1 MKIGIG
7 LPNPVPNTEGH
18 VLLDWAKRAE
28 EAGFSGLVT
37 IDRIAYPS
45 YDSLTALSAAAG
57 ATERISLMTNILL
70 APIYPP
76 VLLAKTAASIDQISG
91 GRLTLGLAAGGRPDD
106 FEVVGKDFRRRG
118 RDFDNALGVMH
129 KVWRGETLAENSSPA
144 SPTPTEDQRVPI
156 LFGGTSEKAIERIVT
171 WGDGWTAGGAPPDQL
186 GPFAVQVRN
195 AWSAAG
201 RAGEPRM
208 AALSYFSLGEDAEE
222 ASRHYL
228 LDYYRFLGDFG
239 PMIANGAL
247 RSLSQV
253 ADAVKAFEDAGFT
266 ELYFDPTVAKLDQ
279 IDRLAD
285 AVL

>member
-1 MKIGIG
+1 VKIGIG

-57 ATERISLMTNILL
+57 ATERISLMTNIL
-70 APIYPP
+70 
-76 VLLAKTAASIDQISG
+76 
-91 GRLTLGLAAGGRPDD
+91 
-106 FEVVGKDFRRRG
+106 
-118 RDFDNALGVMH
+118 
-129 KVWRGETLAENSSPA
+129 
-144 SPTPTEDQRVPI
+144 PTHDERVPI
-156 LFGGTSEKAIERIVT
+156 LVGGNSDKTIERVLK
-171 WGDGWTAGGAPPDQL
+171 WGDGWTAGGAPAAQSAPY
-186 GPFAVQVRN
+186 ATKVRD
-195 AWSAAG
+195 AWSGAG
-201 RAGEPRM
+201 RSGEPRI
-208 AALSYFSLGEDAEE
+208 ASLAYFSLGEDAEE
-222 ASRHYL
+222 ASREYL
-228 LDYYRFLGDFG
+228 LHYYGFLGDYG

-247 RSLSQV
+247 RSVSQV
-253 ADAVKAFEDAGFT
+253 TDAVKAFEDAGFT